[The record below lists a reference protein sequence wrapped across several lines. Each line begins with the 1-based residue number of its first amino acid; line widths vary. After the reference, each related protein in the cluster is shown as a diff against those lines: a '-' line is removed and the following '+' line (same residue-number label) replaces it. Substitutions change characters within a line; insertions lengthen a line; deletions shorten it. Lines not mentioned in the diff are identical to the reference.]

1 MKKPAVRP
9 HNTIRTNT
17 PSYFFGSGKAAA
29 TNPHTKKRKPSKLP
43 TSLDEL
49 EAYARSLDPVEE
61 KKR

>member
-29 TNPHTKKRKPSKLP
+29 TNPHTRKRKPSKLP

-49 EAYARSLDPVEE
+49 RKIEE
-61 KKR
+61 KVDDQGR